1 MKNGSYL
8 KLICV
13 RQVKHKYFIIQL
25 LMSSVTLIRLLCRCM
40 VFHLDLKVIHLAAV
54 DHDVPVIASQLS
66 ADIE

>member
-54 DHDVPVIASQLS
+54 DVPAIASQLS

>member
-8 KLICV
+8 KLIYV

-54 DHDVPVIASQLS
+54 DVPVIASQLS